1 MAQQGC
7 DTMQLVIAEKPLL
20 GKAIADAIPGK
31 GKDAGPGIIE
41 KQWQGDTIKIAWCF
55 GHLLALKPPE
65 EYDPKYKRWALE
77 DLPIYF
83 PGWEKQ
89 PPKGDASKQAR
100 VKQLGALLKEASC
113 VIHAG
118 DLDDEGQCIVDEL
131 LDYFK
136 YRGPVKRL
144 DTRDITPGALKHA
157 LSNMDDNAGHRP
169 DGTAAYARQV
179 CDALFGFNLSRYYTL
194 INQDTKMTVGRV
206 QTPALG
212 LVVRRDMAIAN
223 HAKQMY
229 YTLYVD
235 VLINGVK
242 VRAKFVPDKN
252 NEHLQDGLIL
262 DKEYIQEVASRIAG
276 QPLGPGEVLVTKS
289 NEVTPL
295 PFNTTQLNRYCR
307 THFGLSPIQ
316 VLEVTQSLRDAHKAI
331 IYNRSECPYLSME
344 LHKEAPGTIA
354 AAAGNL
360 GINTESY
367 EFDSSLVS
375 RAFDD
380 SKVGAHMGI
389 IPTAISI
396 DVKAKFNENQK
407 RVYEA
412 IALHYL
418 VQFLPPAKKEM
429 TKLVIQLPGYGGLVA
444 TASSYIEPGYRV
456 LLKGEQDKNE
466 EEGEND
472 TSKNDAL
479 RSVKPG
485 SYPVTAQSSEV
496 KAAETKPPAKY
507 TQSTLAED
515 MTRIARYCTNAKVK
529 ELLLKKDKDKTGE
542 NGSIGTEATRPAIIA
557 GLISHG
563 LLREVAKGKKK
574 YIEATEKGRELYAI
588 LPENIKGVDVTAK
601 WWCLTEDIK
610 LGQYTPEQMAQNVL
624 LTVKAVIS
632 SGAGR
637 IEGIERIA
645 QNTSGP
651 CLGKCPKCGGDVY
664 ETPKGYACTS
674 PGCKFIMWKE
684 SKLFAAIGKQL
695 TPKIASM
702 FLSKGRVGLKNCK
715 SAKKG
720 TKFDTILVADFSG
733 DRVQFNFE
741 DSDSKEPVGKC
752 PLCGAD
758 VLEKGQRLQC
768 SSDRC
773 EFVLWKSNHFL
784 DSICKTLSSQEAAT
798 LMRTGRLEVKNAKS
812 KKKGTIIKRCIV
824 TVDFTQTPFKW
835 GVEFPK

>member
-1 MAQQGC
+1 
-7 DTMQLVIAEKPLL
+7 MQLVIAEKPLL
-20 GKAIADAIPGK
+20 GKAIADAIPGR
-31 GKDAGPGIIE
+31 GKEAGTGVIE
-41 KQWQGDTIKIAWCF
+41 KQWQGDAIKIAWCF
-55 GHLLALKPPE
+55 GHLLELKPPE
-65 EYDPKYKRWALE
+65 EYDPKYKHWALE

-83 PGWEKQ
+83 PGWEKR
-89 PPKGDASKQAR
+89 PPAADASKQAR
-100 VKQLGALLKEASC
+100 VKQLGALLKEATC

-131 LDYFK
+131 LDYFH

-157 LSNMDDNAGHRP
+157 LANMDDNAGHRP

-194 INQDTKMTVGRV
+194 INQNATKMTVGRV

-223 HAKQMY
+223 HTKQMY

-235 VLINGVK
+235 LLVNGVK

-252 NEHLQDGLIL
+252 NEHLEDGLIL
-262 DKEYIQEVASRIAG
+262 DKNYLQEVASKIAG
-276 QPLGPGEVLVTKS
+276 KTLNPCEISVSQISEAP
-289 NEVTPL
+289 PL
-295 PFNTTQLNRYCR
+295 PFNTTKLNSYCGSR
-307 THFGLSPIQ
+307 FGMSPIQ
-316 VLEVTQSLRDAHKAI
+316 VLNVTQSLRDSYKAI
-331 IYNRSECPYLSME
+331 SYNRSECPYLSME
-344 LHKEAPGTIA
+344 LHKEAPQTIA

-360 GINTESY
+360 GIDTKVY
-367 EFDSSLVS
+367 GFDATIVS

-396 DVKAKFNENQK
+396 DAKAKFKENER

-418 VQFLPPAKKEM
+418 VQFMPPAKKEM
-429 TKLVIQLPGYGGLVA
+429 TKLVILLPGYGSLTA
-444 TASSYIEPGYRV
+444 TASSYIQPGYRT
-456 LLKGEQDKNE
+456 LLKGAQEPSENE
-466 EEGEND
+466 DGED
-472 TSKNDAL
+472 TGNDAL

-485 SYPVTAQSSEV
+485 QYSAAIQGSEI
-496 KAAETKPPAKY
+496 KEAETKPPAKY

-515 MTRIARYCTNAKVK
+515 MTRIAKYCTNAKVK

-557 GLISHG
+557 GLITHG
-563 LLREVAKGKKK
+563 LLREISKGKKK
-574 YIEATEKGRELYAI
+574 YIEATDKGRELYSI

-601 WWCLTEDIK
+601 WWCFTEDIK

-624 LTVKAVIS
+624 MTVKAVIA
-632 SGAGR
+632 SGAGK
-637 IEGIERIA
+637 IDGIEKIA
-645 QNTSGP
+645 RDAKGP
-651 CLGKCPKCGGDVY
+651 CIGKCPKCGGDVY
-664 ETPKGYACTS
+664 ENSRGFSCTA
-674 PGCKFIMWKE
+674 PGCKFIIWKDNN
-684 SKLFAAIGKQL
+684 LFKAIGKQL

-715 SAKKG
+715 SASKG
-720 TKFDTILVADFSG
+720 TIFDTILVADFSG

-741 DSDSKEPVGKC
+741 NADSKEPIGKC
-752 PLCGAD
+752 PRCGAS
-758 VLEKGQRLQC
+758 VFEKGRKFECENEQ
-768 SSDRC
+768 C
-773 EFVLWKSNHFL
+773 EFALWKSNAFL
-784 DSICKTLSSQEAAT
+784 DSICKTLTLQDAAT
-798 LMRTGRLEVKNAKS
+798 LMSTGRLEVKNAKS
-812 KKKGTIIKRCIV
+812 KKKGTVIKRCIV

-835 GVEFPK
+835 GIEFPK